1 MSDLLKF
8 YFSPHQLLSSV
19 RRFVEGWLSVAGAEL
34 TVRELLSYWNIEE
47 CIRKVLQDT
56 HFIWLLYLL
65 PFMIG
70 FFRFVPKHKVGAT
83 IAGTDI
89 RISCKVCDIL
99 RQQGDI
105 VISVNTTFD
114 TSTTDDFISPQ
125 SLQGAFQTKYYGK
138 GASNVSTLDNEI
150 SDALKSLKPVEII
163 KDGRKTKTKQ
173 YAVGTVVKLPKKKRF
188 WSSSFR
194 PYLVAMATSTISG
207 AATTTKEQ
215 FAEALQ
221 KLWSFLAENGCKTK
235 LCVPLLGTGRSGLNC
250 ARMTIAKELIFSFV
264 AYARSFRVVDELQIC
279 ITPHDCVTYNI
290 SLDELQDYLNVV
302 SANDSLYH
310 KSSQTTNSST
320 PISE

>member
-1 MSDLLKF
+1 MIDLLKF
-8 YFSPHQLLSSV
+8 YLFPHRILPAV
-19 RRFVEGWLSVAGAEL
+19 RRFVEGWFSVAGVEL

-47 CIRKVLQDT
+47 YVRKALQDT
-56 HFIWLLYLL
+56 HFIWILYVL

-70 FFRFVPKHKVGAT
+70 FFRFVPKRKADAT

-99 RQQGDI
+99 TQQGDI

-114 TSTTDDFISPQ
+114 TSTTDDFISPR
-125 SLQGAFQTKYYGK
+125 SLQGAFQAKYYGS
-138 GASNVSTLDNEI
+138 GASEVSCLDNEI
-150 SDALKSLKPVEII
+150 SDALKNIQPVEII
-163 KDGRKTKTKQ
+163 KDERKTKTKQ

-188 WSSSFR
+188 WTYSFR

-207 AATTTKEQ
+207 AATTTMGQ
-215 FAEALQ
+215 FAEVLQ
-221 KLWSFLAENGCKTK
+221 KLWCFLAENGCKTK

-264 AYARSFRVVDELQIC
+264 AYARSSRVVDELQIC

-302 SANDSLYH
+302 SVNDSLCH
-310 KSSQTTNSST
+310 KSSQSANLST
-320 PISE
+320 PINE